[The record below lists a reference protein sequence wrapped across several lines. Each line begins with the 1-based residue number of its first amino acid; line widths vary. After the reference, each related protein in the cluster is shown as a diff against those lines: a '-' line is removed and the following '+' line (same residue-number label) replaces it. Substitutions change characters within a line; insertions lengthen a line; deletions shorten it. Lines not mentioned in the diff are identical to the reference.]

1 MDDWI
6 DSHHYIVESLNRLM
20 GDFELILQFLI
31 WLVLVLLLV
40 EQWHVRSLQVEG
52 QVPQLLLIS
61 YLISLVALLVL

>member
-6 DSHHYIVESLNRLM
+6 NSHHYIVESLNRLM

-31 WLVLVLLLV
+31 RLVLVLLLV

-52 QVPQLLLIS
+52 QVPQLLLIP

>member
-1 MDDWI
+1 
-6 DSHHYIVESLNRLM
+6 M

-52 QVPQLLLIS
+52 QVPQLLLIP